1 MTALQPGETIGG
13 YVVTSA
19 LGNGGLLV
27 PYTAQANTENR
38 TVTLRV
44 LRAELAA
51 DPGVRTRFLEEAQRT
66 TRLRRPNLER
76 VLGATEERG
85 IPFLVAE
92 HVAGETLA
100 AKLAVLGRAG
110 KRLPLAEV
118 TRAVS
123 DIAAALDYA
132 HEREFV
138 HGGLSPSHVTLTAG
152 GAAVVDGFAIVGA
165 LTSSS
170 RSSVPAIVFGAPE
183 YMSPEQIG
191 DAAADARS
199 DIYALGIVAY
209 EMLTGTVPFD
219 RDSPLATALAHS
231 DPLPLASSRDQR
243 IGEATDRALLRALA
257 RKPSDRYPKAV
268 ELALALEQAIAAD
281 TKRPATALFIPSPA
295 EREQLRAAGRAL
307 TQRPAAAGLARFAR
321 REVAAAAVAGA
332 LLALGGVAVAGLVR
346 GPQATPV
353 PPVAAAPVP
362 VATASAIA
370 SIPSARPSVP
380 TLGPGLLLIDP
391 AQRGGMTPAEYVA
404 ARGITA
410 TSPQDAFGRTPAER
424 VALVNDLYARI
435 LGRPA
440 SAAERVGYF
449 GMNAT
454 EIESSLRISPEAA
467 AFARTGVPA
476 R

>member
-1 MTALQPGETIGG
+1 VTALQPGETIGG

-100 AKLAVLGRAG
+100 AKLGVLGRAG
-110 KRLPLAEV
+110 KRMPLADV

-165 LTSSS
+165 LTSS

-307 TQRPAAAGLARFAR
+307 TQRPAPTWPARFAR

-370 SIPSARPSVP
+370 SIPPARLSVP

-404 ARGITA
+404 ARGIIA
-410 TSPQDAFGRTPAER
+410 TSPQDAFGRSPAER
-424 VALVNDLYARI
+424 AALVSDLYARI

-440 SAAERVGYF
+440 STAERVGYF